1 MCFFLLLL
9 SRPEPQG
16 CVRTTGRV
24 SNQREEET
32 EGEEAV
38 VGAPYVRVSQERYMC
53 QVLERRSF
61 SAVSSGQP
69 TELLDDVWTMSGRY
83 LNDVLTMSGQF
94 LDGRSTVGG
103 QQHQHALNELNALAA
118 QQGLR

>member
-61 SAVSSGQP
+61 SPVSSGKP
-69 TELLDDVWTMSGRY
+69 TELLGARWTMSERC
-83 LNDVLTMSGQF
+83 LNDVLTMS
-94 LDGRSTVGG
+94 
-103 QQHQHALNELNALAA
+103 
-118 QQGLR
+118 

>member
-1 MCFFLLLL
+1 MCFFLFL

-24 SNQREEET
+24 SNPREEET

-53 QVLERRSF
+53 QVLERTSF
-61 SAVSSGQP
+61 SAVSSGKP
-69 TELLDDVWTMSGRY
+69 TEPLGARWTMS
-83 LNDVLTMSGQF
+83 
-94 LDGRSTVGG
+94 
-103 QQHQHALNELNALAA
+103 
-118 QQGLR
+118 

>member
-1 MCFFLLLL
+1 MMDLCASDGQETSYIDEECVFFFFS
-9 SRPEPQG
+9 SRGQSPQG

-61 SAVSSGQP
+61 SAVSSGKP
-69 TELLDDVWTMSGRY
+69 TELLGARWTMS
-83 LNDVLTMSGQF
+83 
-94 LDGRSTVGG
+94 
-103 QQHQHALNELNALAA
+103 
-118 QQGLR
+118 